1 MSFAVSMQGVSK
13 RYGTVQALD
22 SVTFE
27 VETGT
32 IHALVGENGAGKT
45 TLVKALYGAIQPD
58 EGGIKL
64 GDDLVKFQNSADA
77 IGNGIGMV
85 SQHY

>member
-13 RYGTVQALD
+13 RYGTVKALD

-45 TLVKALYGAIQPD
+45 TLVKAL
-58 EGGIKL
+58 
-64 GDDLVKFQNSADA
+64 
-77 IGNGIGMV
+77 
-85 SQHY
+85 